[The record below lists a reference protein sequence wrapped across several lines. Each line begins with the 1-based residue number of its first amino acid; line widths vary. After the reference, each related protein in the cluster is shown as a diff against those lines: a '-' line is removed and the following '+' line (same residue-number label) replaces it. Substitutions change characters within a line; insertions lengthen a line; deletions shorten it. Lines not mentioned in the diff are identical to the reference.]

1 MNPVLAGIALAI
13 VAAAVVTVAA
23 HDARSTVLGLAVV
36 LIGTPVMAEPVP
48 AAAGLAARTVAAILA
63 AYLLWVVTRDRPGT
77 GRPGVPGASTEGSRI
92 GWPADALVAAAAFVV
107 GFAAHGLGAPALGP
121 SLASATGFALAA
133 VGLSAALTGRDV
145 LRLGLGSLLLI
156 DAGLIVRSALGG
168 TPGDL
173 EQLITA
179 GAIVVLAGTLAALA
193 ATARADGPGGFAF
206 SLDRPRRHHGPDAH
220 PLDVG

>member
-1 MNPVLAGIALAI
+1 MNPVLGGIALAI
-13 VAAAVVTVAA
+13 VAAAVVTVGA

-36 LIGTPVMAEPVP
+36 LIATPVMAEPVP
-48 AAAGLAARTVAAILA
+48 AAAGLAARFVAAILA
-63 AYLLWVVTRDRPGT
+63 AYLLWIVTRDRPRT
-77 GRPGVPGASTEGSRI
+77 GRPGLPGASTEGSRI
-92 GWPADALVAAAAFVV
+92 GWPADVLVGAAAFVV

-121 SLASATGFALAA
+121 SLASATGFAVAA

-145 LRLGLGSLLLI
+145 LRLGLGSLLLV

-179 GAIVVLAGTLAALA
+179 GAIVVLTGTLAALA

-206 SLDRPRRHHGPDAH
+206 SLDRPRRRHEPDAH